1 MYLLYLLYI
10 FTVRGVFLGTK
21 KYNNPIGVVLLYL
34 VQRASYLYHWIM
46 VLAFIL
52 IVTFD
57 GQNYA
62 EEQDMIFR
70 SAYQCTSYAEILNW
84 QKTSPKDSLR
94 KESPVRAYC
103 LPKWVPSDSEFQ
115 D

>member
-1 MYLLYLLYI
+1 M
-10 FTVRGVFLGTK
+10 GTK
-21 KYNNPIGVVLLYL
+21 RYNNPIGVVPLYL
-34 VQRASYLYHWIM
+34 VQRGLYLYHWIM
-46 VLAFIL
+46 LLAFIL

-70 SAYQCTSYAEILNW
+70 SAYRCNIYAEILSW
-84 QKTSPKDSLR
+84 QKTSPKDSR
-94 KESPVRAYC
+94 RIESPVRAYC
-103 LPKWVPSDSEFQ
+103 LPKWVLEDSEFQ

>member
-1 MYLLYLLYI
+1 MYFWVQKVQQPY
-10 FTVRGVFLGTK
+10 RGCT
-21 KYNNPIGVVLLYL
+21 LYL
-34 VQRASYLYHWIM
+34 VQRGLYLYDWIM
-46 VLAFIL
+46 ILAFIL

-57 GQNYA
+57 GKNYA